1 MEIRDIRD
9 TKTKEETA
17 FVTSN
22 SNEHTEEKKKERKQ
36 TKQEEERKRK
46 ARVCDKMMC
55 KSVFSSPSF

>member
-36 TKQEEERKRK
+36 TK
-46 ARVCDKMMC
+46 
-55 KSVFSSPSF
+55 